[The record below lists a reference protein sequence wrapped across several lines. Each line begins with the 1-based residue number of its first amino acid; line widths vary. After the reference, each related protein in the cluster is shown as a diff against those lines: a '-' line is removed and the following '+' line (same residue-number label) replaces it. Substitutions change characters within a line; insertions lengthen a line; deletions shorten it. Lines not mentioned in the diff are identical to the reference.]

1 MRHLHRL
8 PVWQRRTLFGAGTL
22 LLGSGVAWLGLHY
35 GRTDD
40 SLPAPL
46 EAWLM
51 RLHGLAG
58 FIALFCFGVL
68 AAAHVPQG
76 LRLSR
81 RMRWAGQRGSGLLL
95 CGLAGALALTGYL
108 LYYFAPDAVRPAL
121 GWLHSGLGLLMAA
134 LILGHRRRPRSA
146 GGANPAAGQIARPA
160 GGTGGQD
167 PRGGFK

>member
-8 PVWQRRTLFGAGTL
+8 PAWQRRTLLGAGTL
-22 LLGSGVAWLGLHY
+22 LLASGVAWLGLHY
-35 GRTDD
+35 SRADD
-40 SLPAPL
+40 GLPAPL

-58 FIALFCFGVL
+58 FVALFCFGVL

-81 RMRWAGQRGSGLLL
+81 RMRWAGQRRSGLLL
-95 CGLAGALALTGYL
+95 CGLAAALALTGYL

-121 GWLHSGLGLLMAA
+121 GWLHSSLGILMAA
-134 LILGHRRRPRSA
+134 LVLGHRRRPRSA
-146 GGANPAAGQIARPA
+146 GGANPAARQIARPVA
-160 GGTGGQD
+160 GPGGQD
-167 PRGGFK
+167 ARRGFE

>member
-8 PVWQRRTLFGAGTL
+8 PGWQRRTLFAAGAL
-22 LLGSGVAWLGLHY
+22 LLASGVAWLGLHY
-35 GRTDD
+35 GRADD

-58 FIALFCFGVL
+58 FIALFCFGAL
-68 AAAHVPQG
+68 AAAHIPQG

-81 RMRWAGQRGSGLLL
+81 RMRWAGQRSSGLLL

-108 LYYFAPDAVRPAL
+108 LYYFAPDVVRPTL
-121 GWLHSGLGLLMAA
+121 GWLHSGLGVLMAA
-134 LILGHRRRPRSA
+134 LIFSHRRRSRSA
-146 GGANPAAGQIARPA
+146 TGANPAGGQIARP
-160 GGTGGQD
+160 GGGSGGQD
-167 PRGGFK
+167 PRRGLE